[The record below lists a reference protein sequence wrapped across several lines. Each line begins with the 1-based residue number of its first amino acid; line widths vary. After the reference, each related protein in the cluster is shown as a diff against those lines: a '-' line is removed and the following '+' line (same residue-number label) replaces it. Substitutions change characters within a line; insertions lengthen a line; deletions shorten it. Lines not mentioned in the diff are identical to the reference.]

1 MQEYDRASPGGA
13 LALAL
18 NATVIVPE
26 KRPSLTAAEPEPEP
40 TIEPGSVEPSAVRW
54 AVQFTSTRRAAGMF
68 SRVTGILI
76 VKSTAAAGAAAI
88 NVRNT
93 GTEKIKRVMWHLQ
106 SIIYSP
112 RSLNGAVVTVTGL
125 NGAVAVGPEPGAGSG
140 PPVKRNPAA
149 ETVTGRNG
157 VAAVGPEPAAGSG
170 PPVRRKPAAATV
182 TGRNGPGAVAG
193 AGALARSGG
202 GVELDEADELEEPE
216 GVPLAGAGVLARSG
230 GGGVPDALDELEPDE
245 PEELDELDEV
255 PPVEDA
261 PVPEAPPLESGVEEE
276 TALPDELDW
285 EPPCCWLE
293 LCCDCEPWPAGVL
306 AG

>member
-1 MQEYDRASPGGA
+1 M
-13 LALAL
+13 
-18 NATVIVPE
+18 
-26 KRPSLTAAEPEPEP
+26 
-40 TIEPGSVEPSAVRW
+40 
-54 AVQFTSTRRAAGMF
+54 
-68 SRVTGILI
+68 TGTLM
-76 VKSTAAAGAAAI
+76 VKSAATAGAAAI
-88 NVRNT
+88 NIRNT
-93 GTEKIKRVMWHLQ
+93 GTEIKYRIIIHLPKF
-106 SIIYSP
+106 IYSP

-125 NGAVAVGPEPGAGSG
+125 NGAVAVPPEPGAGSG

-149 ETVTGRNG
+149 ETVTGRKG
-157 VAAVGPEPAAGSG
+157 AAAVGPEPAAGSG

-276 TALPDELDW
+276 TALPDELDS
-285 EPPCCWLE
+285 EPPCC
-293 LCCDCEPWPAGVL
+293 
-306 AG
+306 